1 MTSLLPTK
9 FYLPPAP
16 AGFVARPQLFEKLDE
31 ALARR
36 LTLVSAPAGA
46 GKTTLVSAWAQS
58 LHKKGATFG
67 WLSLDE
73 ADNALA
79 RFMEYLLACLEE
91 SGVQLDS
98 AAFPFDSDQPAMGE
112 QVPAE
117 TIPASFIRG
126 LMNLQQELIL
136 ILDDY
141 HVIHN
146 QEVHAALGFI
156 LEHMPPHLHLIL
168 LTRSDPPLELARLR
182 AAGQLV
188 ELRMDHLR
196 FSAQETA
203 TFLNKSAGVQL
214 TGANLAALNAR
225 TEGWIAGLQMAA
237 ISLRECQ
244 DVSAFIA
251 AFAGSNRFV
260 YDYLL
265 EQVLNQQ
272 TPKVSRFLLK
282 TSVLERLSAP
292 LCEALAETGG
302 EARALLDS
310 VERAN
315 LFLTPLDD
323 ERAWYRYHRLFAD
336 LLKLMLEQTYPGL
349 SAELH
354 RRACRWYEAQDMIPE
369 ALHHALAAGD
379 VELAAHLVSANVL
392 ALVEQAELAP
402 ILLGMDAT
410 PRKQRESMP
419 WLGVA
424 HAWALA
430 YTGQVERAGV
440 ALTLAEERLGAL
452 PVDERNRIDGHIAAV
467 RAYTTWVNGS
477 QPAAVDYAE
486 TASRLLPHEE
496 IAVRAL
502 NLTTIGNALKQYQA
516 SQRAVEVLEQAM
528 SLARQAGQSHVF
540 MSAATALSC
549 AYFLLGKLHK
559 AHAVCQEAVQT
570 AEAFQQRHGQPLP
583 AAASVYAELANIL
596 CEWGETEQA
605 VLAAR
610 KGLAL
615 SERWGQ
621 TDTILLC
628 LQYLANGLSLAHDFE
643 AARQVIQLARKLA
656 QRVSPWFVHNVD
668 KSELRIRLD
677 MDDIDGARRFTQEA
691 IASLPTSLEACLL
704 VKQNQLDKALSLL
717 ERALPEALQAPS
729 LETVRLGVIQSL
741 AFYLVNDEPRA
752 LSVLKKTLELAEPEN
767 RVVAFVREGE
777 PMEKLLRLARAQSFT
792 PEFTRR
798 LLAIF
803 EAQPKRTPAH
813 VIEPLIEPLSE
824 RELEILALLNG
835 PLSTPEIAEQL
846 VVSANTVRTHI
857 KNIYSKLGVHGRSGA
872 VRRAMELGLLS

>member
-1 MTSLLPTK
+1 VTSLLPTK
-9 FYLPPAP
+9 LYLPPVP
-16 AGFVARPQLFEKLDE
+16 AGYVARPQLFGKLDE

-58 LHKKGATFG
+58 LRKKGATFG

-73 ADNALA
+73 ADNAPA
-79 RFMEYLLACLEE
+79 HFMEYVIACLEE
-91 SGVQLDS
+91 SGVQLNS
-98 AAFPFDSDQPAMGE
+98 AASAFDSDQPVMGE
-112 QVPAE
+112 EFPAE
-117 TIPASFIRG
+117 TIPASIIRG
-126 LMNLQQELIL
+126 LMNLQQELVL

-146 QEVHAALGFI
+146 QEVHAALGYL
-156 LEHMPPHLHLIL
+156 LEHMPPRLHIIL
-168 LTRSDPPLELARLR
+168 LTRSDPPLELARMR
-182 AAGQLV
+182 VAGQLE
-188 ELRMDHLR
+188 ELRMEHLR
-196 FSAQETA
+196 FSEQETA
-203 TFLNKSAGVQL
+203 AFLEKSAGVQL
-214 TGANLAALNAR
+214 TEANLAALNAR

-244 DVSAFIA
+244 DVSAFVA

-272 TPKVSRFLLK
+272 TPEVCRFLLK
-282 TSVLERLSAP
+282 TSVLERISAP
-292 LCEALAETGG
+292 LCEAVAETGG
-302 EARALLDS
+302 EARALLDT

-323 ERAWYRYHRLFAD
+323 ERAWYRYHPLFAD
-336 LLKLMLEQTYPGL
+336 LLKLMLEQTHPGL

-354 RRACRWYEAQDMIPE
+354 IRACRWFEAQDTIPE

-379 VELAAHLVSANVL
+379 VEMAARLVAANVL
-392 ALVEQAELAP
+392 ALVEQAELTP
-402 ILLGMDAT
+402 ILLGMDAA
-410 PRKQRESMP
+410 PREQRESMP

-430 YTGQVERAGV
+430 YTGQIERAGA
-440 ALTLAEERLGAL
+440 ALTLAEERLDTL
-452 PVDERNRIDGHIAAV
+452 PINEHDRIAGHIAAV
-467 RAYTTWVNGS
+467 RAYIAWVHGS

-486 TASRLLPHEE
+486 AAGHLLPPEE

-502 NLTTIGNALKQYQA
+502 NLTTLGNALKQYEA

-528 SLARQAGQSHVF
+528 TLARQAGQSHVF
-540 MSAATALSC
+540 MSTATALSC
-549 AYFLLGKLHK
+549 AYFLLGKLHQ
-559 AHAVCQEAVQT
+559 AHAVCQEAVQA
-570 AEAFQQRHGQPLP
+570 AEAFHQRHGQPLP

-605 VLAAR
+605 ILAAR

-643 AARQVIQLARKLA
+643 GALQVIQRAHKLA
-656 QRVSPWFVHNVD
+656 QRVSPWFVRNVD

-677 MDDIDGARRFTQEA
+677 VGDIDGASRFTQDA
-691 IASLPTSLEACLL
+691 MAALPTSLEACLL

-717 ERALPEALQAPS
+717 EGALPEAMQAPS

-741 AFYLVNDEPRA
+741 AFYLANNEPRA
-752 LSVLKKTLELAEPEN
+752 LAVLKQTLELAEPEN
-767 RVVAFVREGE
+767 QVAAFVREGE
-777 PMEKLLRLARAQSFT
+777 PMKKLLRLARAQSFT

-798 LLAIF
+798 LLVTF
-803 EAQPKRTPAH
+803 EAQPNRTPAH

-824 RELEILALLNG
+824 RELEILTLLNG

-846 VVSANTVRTHI
+846 IVSANTVRTHI
-857 KNIYSKLGVHGRSGA
+857 KNIYGKLGVHGRSGA